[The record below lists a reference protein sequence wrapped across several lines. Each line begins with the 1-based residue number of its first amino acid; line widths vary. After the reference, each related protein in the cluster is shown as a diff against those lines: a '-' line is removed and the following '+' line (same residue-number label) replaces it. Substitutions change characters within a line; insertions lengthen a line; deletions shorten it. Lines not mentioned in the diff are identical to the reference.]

1 MTRTRSDRLIALGA
15 VDAGWPEP
23 ALCLTG
29 SVSFANRHGNG
40 ERTHLAEGVA
50 FQTIA
55 LCGVGID
62 GLGEAV
68 SIAWLDA
75 HLCAACLREAEEQQR

>member
-40 ERTHLAEGVA
+40 ERTHL
-50 FQTIA
+50 
-55 LCGVGID
+55 
-62 GLGEAV
+62 
-68 SIAWLDA
+68 
-75 HLCAACLREAEEQQR
+75 CAACLREAEEQQR